1 MASQHIEIP
10 GASASRLSGE
20 LRQLIDRALEL
31 VNHATQVK
39 AVADQVG
46 SGADWTALGA
56 AWGISAANA
65 ETVYN
70 LLTAAQGRLTGAA
83 ISDFLSR
90 LG

>member
-1 MASQHIEIP
+1 MASTHIEIP
-10 GASASRLSGE
+10 GASASRLSGD
-20 LRQLIDRALEL
+20 LRQLIDQLQRT
-31 VNHATQVK
+31 VDHATRVK
-39 AVADQVG
+39 AVADQVA

-56 AWGISAANA
+56 AWGVSAANA

-70 LLTAAQGRLTGAA
+70 LLTATQSRLTGAP

>member
-10 GASASRLSGE
+10 GATASRLSGD
-20 LRQLIDRALEL
+20 LRQLIDQLQRT
-31 VNHATQVK
+31 VDHATRIK
-39 AVADQVG
+39 AVADQVASG
-46 SGADWTALGA
+46 SDWVSLGA
-56 AWGISAANA
+56 AWGVSAANA

>member
-1 MASQHIEIP
+1 VASQHIEIP
-10 GASASRLSGE
+10 GATASRLSGD
-20 LRQLIDRALEL
+20 LRQLIDQLQRT
-31 VNHATQVK
+31 VDHATRIK
-39 AVADQVG
+39 AVADQVASG
-46 SGADWTALGA
+46 SDWVSLGA
-56 AWGISAANA
+56 AWGVSAANA